1 MNTPQGLNHKCNNQI
16 TELAKG
22 WYVTAYK
29 TLFFFCKKDVYSKT
43 AKCKVAQS
51 ISKSTKKREKSKNI
65 KEALITKKE
74 RAKEQRERNCLQNS
88 KN

>member
-29 TLFFFCKKDVYSKT
+29 TLFFFFCKKDVYSKT
-43 AKCKVAQS
+43 AKSS
-51 ISKSTKKREKSKNI
+51 IKHIKKYKKREKSKNI

-74 RAKEQRERNCLQNS
+74 RDKEQRERNCLQNS

>member
-1 MNTPQGLNHKCNNQI
+1 MQQSNHRTCKRLVCDCLQNSF
-16 TELAKG
+16 
-22 WYVTAYK
+22 
-29 TLFFFCKKDVYSKT
+29 FFFCKKDVYSKI

-88 KN
+88 KNLFSLV